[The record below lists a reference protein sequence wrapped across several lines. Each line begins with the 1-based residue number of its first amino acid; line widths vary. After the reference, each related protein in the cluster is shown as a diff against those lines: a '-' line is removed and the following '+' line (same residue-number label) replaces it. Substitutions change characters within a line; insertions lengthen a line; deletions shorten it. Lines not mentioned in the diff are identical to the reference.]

1 VRVYVPSTLSA
12 VAGLLR
18 AGEIY
23 ESPVRGYAVTPA
35 LREWYSSGDI
45 EELEYVA
52 MMHAAR
58 ESLRL
63 LAADRDAPRRR
74 VVLAVDVP
82 DPSIVADSGFDQP
95 GLVLI
100 NGAVP
105 IRNVA
110 SGLVDDDDAAPD
122 LADAIAALPS
132 ADAGDE
138 DAQFV
143 VDGADG
149 HELQWY
155 ATQELSDLAP

>member
-1 VRVYVPSTLSA
+1 VRVYVPATLRA

-18 AGEIY
+18 AGEIH

-63 LAADRDAPRRR
+63 LAADPDAPRRR
-74 VVLAVDVP
+74 VVLAIDVA
-82 DPSIVADSGFDQP
+82 DPSMVADSGFDEP
-95 GLVLI
+95 GLVRI
-100 NGAVP
+100 NGPVP
-105 IRNVA
+105 IRSVA

-155 ATQELSDLAP
+155 ATQELGDLTS